1 LAEDGF
7 LAETAD
13 LEDLRKQMARITL
26 EITRLCGERLLLAKK
41 IGEAKFKM
49 SIPIEDTTIEQELKT
64 QALKICRIYSM
75 DEDFCLKLLGLLLD
89 ESKRV
94 QKETLRLKS

>member
-1 LAEDGF
+1 

-41 IGEAKFKM
+41 IGETKFKM
-49 SIPIEDTTIEQELKT
+49 SIPIEDLKIEQELKT
-64 QALKICRIYSM
+64 QALEICQSYGM
-75 DEDFCLKLLGLLLD
+75 DKNFCIKLLGLLLD

-94 QKETLRLKS
+94 QKETLKLKS